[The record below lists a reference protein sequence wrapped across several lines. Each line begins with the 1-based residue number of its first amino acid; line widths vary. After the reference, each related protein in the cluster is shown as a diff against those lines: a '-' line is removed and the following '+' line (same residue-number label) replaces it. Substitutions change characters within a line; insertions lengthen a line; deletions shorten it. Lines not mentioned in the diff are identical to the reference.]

1 MSMQEKLNGEAF
13 RFCPT
18 CGTKGLFFEL
28 NKLFR
33 CTSCGFHYY
42 HNVAAAAGAI
52 IETRGR
58 ILFIV
63 RGAEPSAG
71 MLALPGGFIDPGER
85 AEDAILRECREE
97 IGWEPDNL
105 EFLVSFPNR
114 YEYGRILYNTCDFFF
129 IARSNAL
136 DDDGYSLD
144 SHEATG
150 LVFLTPE
157 EIKPKELA
165 FDSTR
170 RAMSV
175 YLQKRGFQ

>member
-1 MSMQEKLNGEAF
+1 MVRRSGF
-13 RFCPT
+13 VRR
-18 CGTKGLFFEL
+18 GTQGLFFEL

-33 CTSCGFHYY
+33 CASCGFHYY

-58 ILFIV
+58 ILLIV
-63 RGAEPSAG
+63 RAVEPSAG

-114 YEYGRILYNTCDFFF
+114 YEYGKILYNTCDFFF
-129 IARSNAL
+129 IARSDAL
-136 DDDGYSLD
+136 NDDGYKLD
-144 SHEATG
+144 PHETAG
-150 LVFLTPE
+150 LVFLRPE
-157 EIKPKELA
+157 DIKPEQLA

-170 RAMSV
+170 RALAE
-175 YLQKRGFQ
+175 YAQKCGTC

>member
-1 MSMQEKLNGEAF
+1 MNGEAF

-71 MLALPGGFIDPGER
+71 MLALPGGFIDPDER

-114 YEYGRILYNTCDFFF
+114 YEYGKILYNTCDFFF
-129 IARSNAL
+129 IARSDAL
-136 DDDGYSLD
+136 DDAGYSLD
-144 SHEATG
+144 PHEATG
-150 LVFLTPE
+150 LVFLKPE
-157 EIKPKELA
+157 EIKPEELA

-170 RAMSV
+170 RAMSA
-175 YLQKRGFQ
+175 YLQKYGSR